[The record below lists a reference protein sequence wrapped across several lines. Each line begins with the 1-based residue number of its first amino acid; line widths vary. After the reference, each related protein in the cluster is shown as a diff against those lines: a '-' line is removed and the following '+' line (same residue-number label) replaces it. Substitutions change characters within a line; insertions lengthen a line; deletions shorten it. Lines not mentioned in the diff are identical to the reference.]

1 MYTGQAAT
9 WLLRLNRAPGIADLI
24 SMLAITILLSLGFAY
39 MCAVLVLGV
48 MAVRIDD
55 SHRFVRLVI
64 ETRKIRRQLASPLD
78 ANKKDAGSD
87 DDVWPEPL

>member
-1 MYTGQAAT
+1 
-9 WLLRLNRAPGIADLI
+9 
-24 SMLAITILLSLGFAY
+24 MLAITIMLSLGFAY

-48 MAVRIDD
+48 MAVRIDY

-64 ETRKIRRQLASPLD
+64 ETRKIRRQFASPLD